1 MKVGKRANTKVRLTN
16 SMRVPLSS
24 SRMGHV
30 KGVKSEFLLQSAD
43 ITGRSPLLDIEVL
56 SKTTENSNPEK
67 ERGVK

>member
-1 MKVGKRANTKVRLTN
+1 MKVGKRANTKVRLIN

-30 KGVKSEFLLQSAD
+30 KGVKSELLQSAD
-43 ITGRSPLLDIEVL
+43 MTGQSPLLDIEVL